1 MLFNLKF
8 ANDTILLCFF
18 FFFLIIDLNFLNAA
32 VIVQSS
38 NPIAKLVTRTG
49 ISTKEAKIEMELH
62 AVTVEPKIRKS
73 SI

>member
-8 ANDTILLCFF
+8 ANDTILLC

-49 ISTKEAKIEMELH
+49 IPTKEAKIEMELH